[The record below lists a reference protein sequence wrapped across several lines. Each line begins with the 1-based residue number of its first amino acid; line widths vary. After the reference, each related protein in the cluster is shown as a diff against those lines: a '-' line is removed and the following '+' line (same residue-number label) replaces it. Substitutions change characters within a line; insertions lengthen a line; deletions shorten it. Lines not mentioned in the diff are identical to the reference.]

1 MANWQILRGVTIIE
15 TGEVKDMPVFP
26 YVKYGERIPILESG
40 LCITKDEENE
50 LYYKTAFNSISC
62 HWFAYAQATLAEVKI
77 YGLQVLELNGG
88 KIESMKPLL

>member
-1 MANWQILRGVTIIE
+1 MAKWQTLRDVFIIA

-26 YVKYGERIPILESG
+26 YVKHSEQIPAFENAM
-40 LCITKDEENE
+40 CITKDEENE

-62 HWFAYAQATLAEVKI
+62 RWFAYAQATLAEVKI
-77 YGLQVLELNGG
+77 YGLKVLELNGG